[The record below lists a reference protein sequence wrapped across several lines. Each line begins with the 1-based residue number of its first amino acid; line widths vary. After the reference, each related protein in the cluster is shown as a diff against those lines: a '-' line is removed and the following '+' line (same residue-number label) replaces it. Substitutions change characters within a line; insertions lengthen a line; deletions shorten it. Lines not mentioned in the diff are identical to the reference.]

1 MTHVYFG
8 KKVRFV
14 INAGPQLGFL
24 LGSSQNM
31 NDALAADI
39 AAKKQQN
46 PDAPIGMQYS
56 LEPRKFDY
64 GLIGGIG
71 MELKTGVGNIE
82 LEGRYYFGLG
92 DVFESRKSKEDFY
105 FNRSAH
111 RIIEAK
117 LTYYYRIW

>member
-1 MTHVYFG
+1 
-8 KKVRFV
+8 
-14 INAGPQLGFL
+14 
-24 LGSSQNM
+24 M
-31 NDALAADI
+31 NDALAAEI